1 MKEVK
6 KIVKWSFQEQREE
19 RSMQGKIFCFYE
31 KHACFSQ
38 SKPTNLFLKAPRER
52 RIFVSFIHCIKLF
65 SGVILIMAGVNS
77 LVIDL
82 HEFKRKKYNFS
93 VSEQS
98 SSTLLCSYIMLK
110 SGVQLAEFS
119 CRD

>member
-38 SKPTNLFLKAPRER
+38 SKPTNLFLKAPRETQ
-52 RIFVSFIHCIKLF
+52 IFVSFIHCMKLF

-110 SGVQLAEFS
+110 SGV
-119 CRD
+119 